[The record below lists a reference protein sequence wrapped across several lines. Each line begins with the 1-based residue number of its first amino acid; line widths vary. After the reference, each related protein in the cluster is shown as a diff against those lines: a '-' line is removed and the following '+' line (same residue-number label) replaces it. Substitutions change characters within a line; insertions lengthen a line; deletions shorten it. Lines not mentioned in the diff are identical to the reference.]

1 MLVYNDGLVG
11 IELISRAKTFLL
23 SKTFV
28 QLLNLW
34 LKTAYIISYCCVVVL
49 YSKTFLTHVQ

>member
-1 MLVYNDGLVG
+1 MVTMLVYNDGLVG

-28 QLLNLW
+28 
-34 LKTAYIISYCCVVVL
+34 
-49 YSKTFLTHVQ
+49 